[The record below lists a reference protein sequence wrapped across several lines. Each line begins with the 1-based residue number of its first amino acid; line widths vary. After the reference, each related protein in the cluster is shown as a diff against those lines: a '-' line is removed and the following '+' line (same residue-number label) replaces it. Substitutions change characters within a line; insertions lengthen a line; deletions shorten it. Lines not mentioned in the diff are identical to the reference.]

1 MLESLF
7 NKNRSV
13 LQACNFIKKRVEHRC
28 FPVNILRIA
37 FYIEHLWLLLLSK
50 NLTALHFGFPIFMHG
65 SPAENLAAEHLGFSD
80 FMHDSPAE
88 NQTTV
93 HLGFQISCTAAV
105 HAGMACD
112 LV

>member
-1 MLESLF
+1 M
-7 NKNRSV
+7 R
-13 LQACNFIKKRVEHRC
+13 
-28 FPVNILRIA
+28 
-37 FYIEHLWLLLLSK
+37 
-50 NLTALHFGFPIFMHG
+50 G